1 MNRSLMTF
9 ISASGFPAILAL
21 NTSVNAQSDV
31 AQRLAS
37 RVEAANEDDTGC
49 VLCGRDEVLRSGDA
63 RRGTSGPVHD
73 GP

>member
-37 RVEAANEDDTGC
+37 RVEAATKTIQDACSGDGTKF
-49 VLCGRDEVLRSGDA
+49 CGR
-63 RRGTSGPVHD
+63 
-73 GP
+73 

>member
-37 RVEAANEDDTGC
+37 RVEAADEHGTGF
-49 VLCGRDEVLRSGDA
+49 VFSGRDEVLR
-63 RRGTSGPVHD
+63 
-73 GP
+73 